1 MFLFKCEH
9 IQNNITVS
17 LVDGNIISRFALK
30 ILRETHNN
38 IEFYVILQR
47 IQRESFECWRR
58 LYW

>member
-30 ILRETHNN
+30 ILRETYNN

-47 IQRESFECWRR
+47 IQRESFEYWRR

>member
-30 ILRETHNN
+30 ILRETYNN

>member
-1 MFLFKCEH
+1 MFLFKRQH

-30 ILRETHNN
+30 ILRETNNN